1 MKVEKNLDYSEL
13 KQHQNLQYRDSIW
26 FPWCAAFKTL
36 VFPWSAS
43 SSALLYKCFLQVRNP
58 QWRPVNP
65 ICKSSCS
72 ATAKRVKPKKL
83 EPVPQLV
90 PDAEFLILQWGRA
103 NKCYWFGK
111 IFTRHLWNWVI
122 KSYIKEFETSLFCFF
137 SMISRLSFH
146 WLCRRTSAHKNTCSQ
161 WTFGSTAEK
170 AILLSPQVVDRAK
183 DSEQG
188 VLLQK
193 SPPQKGD
200 AWKIPMGF
208 EALRTHL
215 LLICIFSQAE
225 IGKSNSYVIFELHHS
240 TTWVV
245 NSVDFSLF

>member
-1 MKVEKNLDYSEL
+1 MRKSQQVLLIWEDIYKASLELSDQIIHQRIWNIPFLFLFYDITIEFPLTLQKN
-13 KQHQNLQYRDSIW
+13 I
-26 FPWCAAFKTL
+26 
-36 VFPWSAS
+36 
-43 SSALLYKCFLQVRNP
+43 
-58 QWRPVNP
+58 
-65 ICKSSCS
+65 
-72 ATAKRVKPKKL
+72 
-83 EPVPQLV
+83 
-90 PDAEFLILQWGRA
+90 RA
-103 NKCYWFGK
+103 
-111 IFTRHLWNWVI
+111 
-122 KSYIKEFETSLFCFF
+122 
-137 SMISRLSFH
+137 
-146 WLCRRTSAHKNTCSQ
+146 KNTCSQ

-215 LLICIFSQAE
+215 LWICMFSQAE
-225 IGKSNSYVIFELHHS
+225 IGKNNLYVIFELHHS

-245 NSVDFSLF
+245 NLVDFSLF